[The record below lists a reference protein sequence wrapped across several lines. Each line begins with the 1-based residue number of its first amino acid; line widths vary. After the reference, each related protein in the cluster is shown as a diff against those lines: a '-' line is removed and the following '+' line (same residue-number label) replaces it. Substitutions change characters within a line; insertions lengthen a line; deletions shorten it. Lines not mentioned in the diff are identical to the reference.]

1 MNRDA
6 GLEEAI
12 GRAGGIGPLAR
23 GLGISQPSVSTW
35 RRVPA
40 ERVLAVES
48 LTGVARDLL
57 RPDLYPSMPEPGP
70 DVDETDQARAQE
82 YALLA
87 ALLLRAPTATV
98 LAQLSRLQGDA
109 TPLGLAHI
117 ALAEAATATDSSA
130 VQREFFEL
138 FIGVGRGEL
147 LPYASY
153 YLTGFLNERPLANLR
168 GDLARLGLA
177 RPKGRGDPEDHI
189 GTLCE
194 VMSGM
199 ASRRFPAEADTEQR
213 FFARHIA
220 PWGGRFFL
228 DLEMAKAAEFYRAV
242 GTAGRLFLEI
252 EAEAFAMEA
261 ET

>member
-1 MNRDA
+1 MNRDE

-12 GRAGGIGPLAR
+12 GRAGGVGALAR
-23 GLGISQPSVSTW
+23 SLGIAQPSVSTW

-48 LTGVARDLL
+48 LTGIARALL
-57 RPDLYPSMPEPGP
+57 RPDLYPMSEPP
-70 DVDETDQARAQE
+70 RFEPDETDQARAQE

-87 ALLLRAPTATV
+87 ALLLRAPTAAV

-117 ALAEAATATDSSA
+117 ALAEAAESADAAA
-130 VQREFFEL
+130 VQREFFTL
-138 FIGVGRGEL
+138 FVGVGRSEL

-168 GDLARLGLA
+168 GEMARLGLA
-177 RPKGRGDPEDHI
+177 RAEGRGDPEDHL

-194 VMSGM
+194 IMSGM
-199 ASRRFPAEADTEQR
+199 AAGRFAVGAGAEQR
-213 FFARHIA
+213 FFARHVE
-220 PWGGRFFL
+220 PWAGRFFA
-228 DLEMAKAAEFYRAV
+228 DLETAKAATFYRAV
-242 GTAGRLFLEI
+242 GTVGRTFVDI
-252 EAEAFAMEA
+252 ESEAFAMA
-261 ET
+261 S